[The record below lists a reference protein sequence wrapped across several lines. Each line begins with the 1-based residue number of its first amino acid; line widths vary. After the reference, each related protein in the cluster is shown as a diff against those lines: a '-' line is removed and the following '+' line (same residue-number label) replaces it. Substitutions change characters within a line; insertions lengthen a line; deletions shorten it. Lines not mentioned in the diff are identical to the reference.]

1 MLYFYNMSRADRHDA
16 VFKALADTRRRRMLD
31 LLRDTPRT
39 TGDLCERFP
48 DLDRCTVMQ
57 HLKVLERA
65 DLIIPQRIG
74 RVRWN
79 HINPLPLKEVADRW
93 INRHAVHAIDGLAAL
108 KDRLERAGAPHPRS
122 RHPRAR

>member
-1 MLYFYNMSRADRHDA
+1 MSRVDRHDA
-16 VFKALADTRRRRMLD
+16 VFRALADRRRRRILD
-31 LLRDTPRT
+31 LLRDAPRT

-79 HINPLPLKEVADRW
+79 HINQVPLKDVADRW
-93 INRHAVHAIDGLAAL
+93 LSRHAMNAIDGLAAL
-108 KDRLERAGAPHPRS
+108 KQRLERAG
-122 RHPRAR
+122 